1 MTDWLMFPDMAISA
15 QPATSPWVRR
25 WLWLVTAMVFAMVIV
40 GGATRLTESGLSI
53 TEWQLVTGV
62 LPPLSEMQWQA
73 EFRNYQQIPQY
84 AQMVPGM
91 DLAGFKFIFLW
102 EWGHRL
108 LGRLVGLTVGLPL
121 LWFALRRSLPP
132 TYALKLTGVFVLV
145 CLLGF
150 VGWWMVQSGLSG
162 RVEVS
167 QYRLAT
173 HLLLASLLFS
183 CLVWLATGLKPR
195 AEAADRGLRALAS
208 LLLLLVFL
216 QIGLGALVA
225 GLRAGLDYNTWPLM
239 AGRLVPPV
247 EDLGRLQPLWLNL
260 FENPT
265 TVQFLH
271 RMTAYALL
279 ALALAQVLAAS
290 YAGGPALRRSLVI
303 AGLVLCQAA
312 LGIATLLWAVP
323 LWTALLHQ
331 GFAMLVLGMAVVHA
345 RITHQ
350 CAP

>member
-1 MTDWLMFPDMAISA
+1 MTDWLMFPDNAVTA
-15 QPATSPWVRR
+15 RPATSPWLRR

-53 TEWQLVTGV
+53 TEWKLVTGV
-62 LPPLSEMQWQA
+62 LPPLNDVQWQA
-73 EFRNYQQIPQY
+73 EFQKYQQIPQY
-84 AQMVPGM
+84 AQLAPDM
-91 DLAGFKFIFLW
+91 DLAGFKFIYFW

-108 LGRLVGLTVGLPL
+108 LGRLVGLAVGLPL
-121 LWFALRRSLPP
+121 LWFALRRQLPAGY
-132 TYALKLTGVFVLV
+132 TLKLTGVFALV
-145 CLLGF
+145 GLLGF

-183 CLVWLATGLKPR
+183 CLVWLATALKPR
-195 AEAADRGLRALAS
+195 NEAAGAGLRALAS
-208 LLLLLVFL
+208 LVLLVVLL

-239 AGRLVPPV
+239 DGRLVPPL
-247 EDLGRLQPLWLNL
+247 EDLERLQPLWLNL

-271 RMTAYALL
+271 RLTAYALL
-279 ALALAQVLAAS
+279 ILALVQALAAAVSGGAAQ
-290 YAGGPALRRSLVI
+290 RRSLVI
-303 AGLVLCQAA
+303 AALVLCQAS
-312 LGIATLLWAVP
+312 LGIATLVWGVP

-331 GFAMLVLGMAVVHA
+331 GFAMLVLGMAVVHRQRLGA
-345 RITHQ
+345 G
-350 CAP
+350 